1 MINCN
6 NIINDKNLN
15 LRKKSDDVS
24 LPLSD
29 EVTVPRTLVL
39 QFSSTHTIDQ
49 ARHI

>member
-29 EVTVPRTLVL
+29 EDKNTIYQMHEYLVNC
-39 QFSSTHTIDQ
+39 SE
-49 ARHI
+49 